1 MMTEK
6 NIKRNVLFNTVGSI
20 FYYICQWILTVLVVR
35 LDSFETSGYLS
46 LAMTASSSFSA
57 ITLFGMRNFQVSD
70 VKAEFSSKEYYGSRI
85 ITCIVSLGAC
95 MVYAVAMTKSFYN
108 FACITLF
115 MMIRVAEGLADVFHG
130 INQKYDRFDLIG
142 ISYIL
147 RGGVSVFSFTI
158 GLIVTHNLATTLL
171 IMAILNLVIMIV
183 FDRRKTGRLE
193 NISPIVW
200 KKHVFQL
207 LACCV
212 PLVIFNFLLSM
223 ENLIPKNIL
232 ERIMGADELGIYS
245 SIASPTL
252 VVQVMA
258 SMIFAPFLPQLTML
272 YAEGKLDAFRKAFH
286 QILLVLMGL
295 TVVVLLGANLVGKIG
310 LKILFGEKIL
320 EYYYLFNPIVW
331 CTILTAMIWIVS
343 AIVIAMRQIKS
354 LLVGIVVSFGLCI
367 SIAQPLI
374 EQYGKNGVSIVQI
387 IAYAVLI
394 VYMVVICEVKI
405 ICEKRGAA
413 K

>member
-1 MMTEK
+1 MMKEHNT
-6 NIKRNVLFNTVGSI
+6 KRNVLFNTVGSI
-20 FYYICQWILTVLVVR
+20 FYYICQWLLTVLVVR

-57 ITLFGMRNFQVSD
+57 ITLFGMRNYQVSD
-70 VKAEFSSKEYYGSRI
+70 VKEEFSSKEYYGSRI
-85 ITCIVSLGAC
+85 ITCVVSLVAC
-95 MVYAVAMTKSFYN
+95 MIYAATVTQSLYN
-108 FACITLF
+108 FECITLF

-130 INQKYDRFDLIG
+130 IDQKYDRFDLIG
-142 ISYIL
+142 ISYML
-147 RGGVSVFSFTI
+147 RGSVSVFSFTI
-158 GLIVTHNLATTLL
+158 GLIVTHNLTITLL
-171 IMAILNLVIMIV
+171 IMAMLNLVIV
-183 FDRRKTGRLE
+183 VFFDRRKTGCLE
-193 NISPIVW
+193 KINPVVW
-200 KKHVFQL
+200 NKHVFQL

-232 ERIMGADELGIYS
+232 EGMMGANDLGIYS

-258 SMIFAPFLPQLTML
+258 SMVFAPFLPQLTML
-272 YAEGKLDAFRKAFH
+272 HAKGKLDTFRKRFH
-286 QILLVLMGL
+286 HVLIVLIGL
-295 TVVVLLGANLVGKIG
+295 MVVVLLGANLVGKIG
-310 LKILFGEKIL
+310 LKILFGEQIL

-354 LLVGIVVSFGLCI
+354 LLVGIVVSFGLCV

-374 EQYGKNGVSIVQI
+374 ERYEKNGVSIVQI
-387 IAYAVLI
+387 IAYAVLV
-394 VYMVVICEVKI
+394 VYMIIICEVKI
-405 ICEKRGAA
+405 ICEKRGGA